1 MGFSA
6 GGNLAV
12 LSSTAFNA
20 RSYEPV
26 DASDQA
32 SSRPDFAIPV
42 YPGHLTLEHKNKK
55 PREVAARELNP
66 DIVIS
71 PQVPPTLLVHAK
83 DDTVAPVHYP
93 EVYARTLSKPL
104 LALKP
109 TMSEPGGN
117 PLGITK
123 STPE

>member
-1 MGFSA
+1 MGYCIYPDKVGGMGFSA

-32 SSRPDFAIPV
+32 SSRPDFAIPG
-42 YPGHLTLEHKNKK
+42 YPGHLTMEHKNKK
-55 PREVAARELNP
+55 PREVAARELNT

-83 DDTVAPVHYP
+83 DDTEIGRAHV
-93 EVYARTLSKPL
+93 
-104 LALKP
+104 
-109 TMSEPGGN
+109 
-117 PLGITK
+117 
-123 STPE
+123 

>member
-42 YPGHLTLEHKNKK
+42 YPGHLTMAHKNKK
-55 PREVAARELNP
+55 PREVAARELNT
-66 DIVIS
+66 DIIIS
-71 PQVPPTLLVHAK
+71 PQVPPTLLVLPK
-83 DDTVAPVHYP
+83 DDTVDPVHTSQLYQRDLRN
-93 EVYARTLSKPL
+93 A
-104 LALKP
+104 
-109 TMSEPGGN
+109 G
-117 PLGITK
+117 
-123 STPE
+123 